1 LIPSYLAQYVKAD
14 SAQKHKI
21 MKILV
26 SNCELKGVNTR
37 IYWNKP
43 FDILFE
49 IGQEKKWGTVI
60 YELRTFF
67 MNASLNIQMKE
78 LRSAIPA

>member
-1 LIPSYLAQYVKAD
+1 MKNNKNQYVKAD
-14 SAQKHKI
+14 PAQQHKI

-49 IGQEKKWGTVI
+49 IGREKKWGTVI

-67 MNASLNIQMKE
+67 MNARLNNQ
-78 LRSAIPA
+78 LRQFCSTNPA

>member
-1 LIPSYLAQYVKAD
+1 MYVFW
-14 SAQKHKI
+14 
-21 MKILV
+21 L
-26 SNCELKGVNTR
+26 SNCELKGVTSRN
-37 IYWNKP
+37 YWNKP

-67 MNASLNIQMKE
+67 AKSSLSNQLKQ
-78 LRSAIPA
+78 LRLAVPV